1 MRQWRSIYPT
11 EFSISKKN
19 IASKQHRKGHGGP
32 EIFKTKNHPWP
43 SMASPAL
50 PFFGM
55 CTCVGPIW
63 APAKIYVKKHL
74 KATSIYGI
82 STVFQEE
89 MRRYRAMILN
99 HESRIPI
106 NQPGFNGKEGRVS
119 WPWRKDGSLGA
130 TLFSQAVG
138 EAFNLS
144 DWWLNH
150 PSEKVKMRIF
160 PKRDENTKYLKQP
173 PSCVC
178 FISIIHFCSQE
189 KPHGFKPRWSKW
201 PGSLQKGQASSS
213 PGSRLSF
220 AKGLAIDTLPETN
233 SSPLNIDPWK
243 RTFLLETHHFLK
255 RTVSFRE
262 GALFWL
268 CGGNWKHFWM
278 SKFPMDFFLMS
289 PFSVVILI
297 FLQWAG
303 CFLVSVL
310 RQGRHGNP
318 SIPGKTLVKFKLQI
332 FLVCFMFLLNPTRD
346 ETKEIKI

>member
-1 MRQWRSIYPT
+1 MERRAGFLDRGEKMEVSGQIY
-11 EFSISKKN
+11 I
-19 IASKQHRKGHGGP
+19 
-32 EIFKTKNHPWP
+32 
-43 SMASPAL
+43 
-50 PFFGM
+50 
-55 CTCVGPIW
+55 
-63 APAKIYVKKHL
+63 
-74 KATSIYGI
+74 
-82 STVFQEE
+82 
-89 MRRYRAMILN
+89 
-99 HESRIPI
+99 
-106 NQPGFNGKEGRVS
+106 
-119 WPWRKDGSLGA
+119 
-130 TLFSQAVG
+130 FSQAVG

-160 PKRDENTKYLKQP
+160 PNRDENTQYLKPP

-213 PGSRLSF
+213 PGSRQSF

-243 RTFLLETHHFLK
+243 RTFLLKTYHFLK
-255 RTVSFRE
+255 GTVSFRE
-262 GALFWL
+262 GALFLL

-289 PFSVVILI
+289 PFSVGILI

-303 CFLVSVL
+303 LLFGVGFTTGSTWQPFYSRKNSSKV
-310 RQGRHGNP
+310 QVAIFP
-318 SIPGKTLVKFKLQI
+318 SLLQI
-332 FLVCFMFLLNPTRD
+332 SFEPNSRRNQRNKDLGSSIFLNLLFLGGSESHKSRKKSERFPKT
-346 ETKEIKI
+346 